1 MGVEENV
8 SLATAFQEAYNARD
22 WDALQE
28 TLAESVVVHDP
39 AAPEPLRGRDSV
51 LQMLQGSAEFFPT
64 SRIEGVHRFGQ
75 RDRVCVE
82 NVETGARKDSEN
94 RYRIRTCYTFKV
106 AGGELSEIRFY
117 YDALGMMTQIGM
129 SPSGE

>member
-1 MGVEENV
+1 
-8 SLATAFQEAYNARD
+8 
-22 WDALQE
+22 
-28 TLAESVVVHDP
+28 
-39 AAPEPLRGRDSV
+39 
-51 LQMLQGSAEFFPT
+51 MLEGSASFFPT

-75 RDRVCVE
+75 ADQVCAE
-82 NVETGARKDSEN
+82 NMETGARKDSEK

-129 SPSGE
+129 SLSGE